1 MTYTRIANDSSSVT
15 TTTSPPSGTL
25 HRGITGIS
33 SINTNNNTDDSN
45 NSTPQQQQQQAPT
58 TNLYF
63 LDKKVDSSIETFLTK
78 SLIQIGPELLSGN
91 LTLSFFERRASKQLF
106 GLVSHEEKV
115 IWEQWIIR
123 IVVNNTPRP
132 VADDK
137 ASIMERQRIQDTAER
152 MLRSVFLK
160 IYDCASGI
168 DDMKGGIN
176 SSNGGGINYE
186 ENQNDGESRNAFTS
200 TNTSTVKSISSG
212 VDHIPPSMYEFEIK
226 CSKRHDE
233 RENVI
238 SRVTNMPPLLNLD
251 GS

>member
-1 MTYTRIANDSSSVT
+1 MTYTRIANDSQHSSSSS
-15 TTTSPPSGTL
+15 SPTNA
-25 HRGITGIS
+25 S
-33 SINTNNNTDDSN
+33 SIGINSTSSTMSENNSN
-45 NSTPQQQQQQAPT
+45 N
-58 TNLYF
+58 YF
-63 LDKKVDSSIETFLTK
+63 LDKKVDDSIETFLKT
-78 SLIQIGPELLSGN
+78 LTQIGPELLSGN

-160 IYDCASGI
+160 IYDSASGI

-176 SSNGGGINYE
+176 SSNGGGIIYE

-200 TNTSTVKSISSG
+200 TKSSAVKSISSG

-238 SRVTNMPPLLNLD
+238 SRVTNM
-251 GS
+251 